1 MRLVW
6 LVVFL
11 PAVLLA
17 AGVIE
22 TFDAPDTGITGLAY
36 GNGSLWAVDGTTQY
50 VYQID
55 PTDGSV
61 ISSFYAMDQTASYN
75 PVPGGLTYGDGTV
88 YLSMYSGSSYG
99 RMYRY
104 SESGEFLSD
113 FDLYC

>member
-1 MRLVW
+1 MKFMVLV
-6 LVVFL
+6 LFL

-22 TFDAPDTGITGLAY
+22 TFDAPDTGITALAW

-55 PTDGSV
+55 PANGSV
-61 ISSFYAMDQTASYN
+61 LSSFYAMDQTAAFN
-75 PVPGGLTYGDGTV
+75 PVPGGLTFGDGTI
-88 YLSMYSGSSYG
+88 YLAMYSGSSYA

-104 SESGEFLSD
+104 NEAGTFLSD